1 MKITGHFNLNYFFIF
16 FIFSLFILKVLYKH
30 EGHGQDKH
38 LSVKD
43 ITLIYKDTQR
53 HFANGA
59 EPTRE
64 LHGNTHRLLFIF
76 LGFLRT
82 KHIRFRLI

>member
-59 EPTRE
+59 ERLE
-64 LHGNTHRLLFIF
+64 FQQDTHRLFFFI
-76 LGFLRT
+76 
-82 KHIRFRLI
+82 